1 MNECILNKCGHAESD
16 GLDRLVQWRSLVWA
30 FAVRGG
36 DQWIFSNKLET
47 IIEDHDRTALLH
59 SLIMAFAGY
68 IRYKGSIS
76 FEV

>member
-16 GLDRLVQWRSLVWA
+16 GLDRLVHWRSLVWA
-30 FAVRGG
+30 FAVRVG
-36 DQWIFSNKLET
+36 DQWILSKLET
-47 IIEDHDRTALLH
+47 IIEDHDRTALLR
-59 SLIMAFAGY
+59 SLIVAFACY